1 MSSASSILSFRGEL
15 LVSPR
20 KAEKALNNHK
30 EKNMNNSTKNINSVR
45 FIEKS
50 NSLLLKTPSGETFFL
65 NKNLVLHELELPY
78 TKKDG
83 TKVSTKEI
91 KESKALAQ
99 EKYLQA
105 IKNNKQKA
113 SA

>member
-1 MSSASSILSFRGEL
+1 
-15 LVSPR
+15 
-20 KAEKALNNHK
+20 
-30 EKNMNNSTKNINSVR
+30 MNNSTKNINSVR

-50 NSLLLKTPSGETFFL
+50 NSLLIKTPSGETFFL
-65 NKNLVLHELELPY
+65 TKNLVLHELELPY

-83 TKVSTKEI
+83 TKVSTKKI

-105 IKNNKQKA
+105 IKNNKEKA